1 MSRLDFKTK
10 DRAQVVVE
18 SLYGDIERRIAASP
32 PGQCPVDMAESFLKL
47 CHAQSCGK
55 CVPCRVGIGQMLDIL
70 DNILSLDREN
80 SMAELKLLEHTA
92 LAIRDSADCAIGS
105 EAANMVLRGLSGFRE
120 DYEEHI
126 MHNRCSA
133 SIMDMRQPVPCVAM
147 CPAGVDVPGYIAL
160 THAGRYDDAVRLIRN
175 DNPFPTVCAHICE
188 HPCEERCRRQLI
200 DTSVNIRGMKKY
212 AVDNCSKVVPVPDR
226 MDDTGKR
233 VAIIGGGPSGLSAA
247 YFLAIMGHRPVV
259 FEKRSQLGG
268 MLRYG
273 IPNYRLP
280 RERLQWDIDAILS
293 TGVEVKTDYDLDKEQ
308 SVKDLIKEYDAV
320 FISIGAH
327 THKALGIEGEYCDGV
342 IPAVEM
348 LRGIGDDAMPDF
360 RNKSVVV
367 IGGGNVAMDVAR
379 TAKRL
384 GASEVNI
391 VYRRRKVDMTAL
403 PEEIDGAVAE
413 GCTLIELKAP
423 VRIESGLNNKVKALW
438 VQPQIA
444 GEADKSGRPRPV
456 AAKSEEECIP
466 CQIVIS
472 AIGQGIDYHDFEDSG
487 VPINSKKGLVS
498 TTKSSSIDN
507 LDGVFAGGDCV
518 TGPSTVINAIAAG
531 KVAAA
536 NIDEYLGYNH
546 EMTVDIDIPRP
557 AIMDKKPC
565 GRAEMKLR
573 YAKERGS
580 DFLEIEQGLSPEEAL
595 QEAERCL
602 RCDFNG
608 FGAFR
613 GGRNNKW

>member
-1 MSRLDFKTK
+1 MSRLEFKAK
-10 DRAQVVVE
+10 DRAQMVVE
-18 SLYGDIERRIAASP
+18 GLYGDIERRIIASP
-32 PGQCPVDMAESFLKL
+32 PGQCPVDMAASFLKL
-47 CHAQSCGK
+47 CHAQTCGK
-55 CVPCRVGIGQMLDIL
+55 CVPCRVGIGQL
-70 DNILSLDREN
+70 
-80 SMAELKLLEHTA
+80 LKLYDKILTLNEECTMDDLELMKSTA
-92 LAIRDSADCAIGS
+92 EAIRDSADCAIGT
-105 EAANMVLRGLSGFRE
+105 EAANMVLRGIRGFRE

-126 MHNRCSA
+126 LRNRCA
-133 SIMDMRQPVPCVAM
+133 DNIVANKQPVPCVAL
-147 CPAGVDVPGYIAL
+147 CPAGVDIPGYSAL
-160 THAGRYDDAVRLIRN
+160 VQEGRYDDAVKLIRK
-175 DNPFPTVCAHICE
+175 DNPFPTVCALICE
-188 HPCEERCRRQLI
+188 HPCEQRCRRKLV
-200 DTSVNIRGMKKY
+200 DTPVNIRGLKRF
-212 AVDNCSKVVPVPDR
+212 AVNNCSESVPVPDK

-233 VAIIGGGPSGLSAA
+233 VAIIGGGPSGLTAA
-247 YFLAIMGHRPVV
+247 YFLALMGHQPTI

-293 TGVEVKTDYDLDKEQ
+293 TGVEVKTDYDADKEQ
-308 SVKDLIKEYDAV
+308 SMKELITDYDAV
-320 FISIGAH
+320 YISIGAH
-327 THKALGIEGEYCDGV
+327 THKSLGIEGEYGEGV
-342 IPAVEM
+342 IAAVEM

-403 PEEIDGAVAE
+403 PEEIDGAIAE

-423 VRIESGLNNKVKALW
+423 VRIELDSEDNAKALW

-444 GEADKSGRPRPV
+444 SESDKSGRPRPV
-456 AAKSEEECIP
+456 AAQADEERIP
-466 CQIVIS
+466 CHIIIS

-487 VPINSKKGLVS
+487 VPVVESKGLFSANRSAEVEQ
-498 TTKSSSIDN
+498 I
-507 LDGVFAGGDCV
+507 DGVFAGGDCV

-536 NIDEYLGYNH
+536 NIDEYLGYHH
-546 EMTVDIDIPRP
+546 EITTDIEIPAP
-557 AIMDKKPC
+557 KAMDKKPC

-573 YAKERGS
+573 YANQRGS
-580 DFLEIEQGLSPEEAL
+580 DFLEIEQGLSFEEAM
-595 QEAERCL
+595 QEASRCL
-602 RCDFNG
+602 RCDYNG

-613 GGRNNKW
+613 GGRKEKW